1 MPPIDFATA
10 SDIFLAFEARAR
22 LQLVLTLA
30 ARIAFERHRRATIAT
45 GGHASYLLARVRTEP
60 RRLTDAAAARFG
72 ISRSS
77 FRISFVASSRL
88 RMRPISLSGM
98 SAALASSNFWPS

>member
-1 MPPIDFATA
+1 MPPIDFANGLGYLLG
-10 SDIFLAFEARAR
+10 FRGRAR

-30 ARIAFERHRRATIAT
+30 AHVAFERHQRATIAT

-88 RMRPISLSGM
+88 RMRPISLSGI
-98 SAALASSNFWPS
+98 SAR

>member
-1 MPPIDFATA
+1 M
-10 SDIFLAFEARAR
+10 
-22 LQLVLTLA
+22 LQC
-30 ARIAFERHRRATIAT
+30 
-45 GGHASYLLARVRTEP
+45 YLARFFGRG
-60 RRLTDAAAARFG
+60 LDLHDAAAARFG